1 MFKQCLEN
9 IGEGSLRTCISSLD
23 GHAKEEVR
31 RILGWMETVYDLR
44 SDHGSDGDGT
54 VDIDGTDDI
63 DGTGKMMAQLM
74 IGVAV

>member
-1 MFKQCLEN
+1 
-9 IGEGSLRTCISSLD
+9 
-23 GHAKEEVR
+23 
-31 RILGWMETVYDLR
+31 METVYDLR